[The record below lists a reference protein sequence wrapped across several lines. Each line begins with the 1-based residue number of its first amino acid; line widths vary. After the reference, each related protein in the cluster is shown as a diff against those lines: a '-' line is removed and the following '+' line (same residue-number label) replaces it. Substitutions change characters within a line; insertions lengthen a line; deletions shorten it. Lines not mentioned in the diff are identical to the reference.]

1 MIIDLWHFH
10 TIKSGHLLGSMLW
23 REDSPVFPVI
33 HSLYHLAFSGS
44 FYVQKE
50 CITKC
55 DFFKQLWVEI
65 AFSGD
70 IYDPI
75 QRPDISN
82 TGRKEVRSAIQYKE
96 VNLHF
101 LLYLFNKAPQ
111 NTPLFKTEMS
121 DYGVEWFYTHSHP
134 PMLNGF
140 VGA

>member
-1 MIIDLWHFH
+1 M
-10 TIKSGHLLGSMLW
+10 
-23 REDSPVFPVI
+23 
-33 HSLYHLAFSGS
+33 
-44 FYVQKE
+44 
-50 CITKC
+50 
-55 DFFKQLWVEI
+55 EI